1 MKLVNTRDR
10 SFNGIKMGEE
20 VELKEQ
26 AQIDEY
32 LEAGF
37 EKAGKEEIK
46 AVVKDAEVK
55 KEAGKEEVK

>member
-1 MKLVNTRDR
+1 MKLLNTRDR

-20 VELKEQ
+20 VELKDQEQ
-26 AQIDEY
+26 IAEY

-37 EKAGKEEIK
+37 EKVGKEELK

-55 KEAGKEEVK
+55 KEVGKEEVK